1 MASDGNPDTI
11 ILRNLHTACCIGP
24 DAWSR
29 PGKQQP
35 LILNLKLQLDTRT
48 AGLSDD
54 IANTFSYGTMCKDV
68 LSVVEGGH
76 FDSVG
81 KLMEQIAPVAASWPG
96 NWLRVGVRATKALL
110 RVEGGL
116 ECEVLFEKR
125 RRWEGRR
132 WEWGILGLKAACV
145 VGVNPHERLE
155 KQGVVIE
162 LRIGVEG
169 EKWESVENLGYNDL
183 VWRDLVRAVCE
194 VCFLSLTSHFLWEGD
209 VGGKGDAER
218 FLGR

>member
-1 MASDGNPDTI
+1 MASVKTLDTI
-11 ILRNLHTACCIGP
+11 TLRNLHTACCIGP

-35 LILNLKLQLDTRT
+35 LILNLNLHLDTRT
-48 AGLSDD
+48 AAVSDD

-76 FDSVG
+76 FDSIG
-81 KLMEQIAPVAASWPG
+81 ELMGRIAQVAASWPG
-96 NWLRVGVRATKALL
+96 EALRVEVRATKALL

-116 ECEVLFEKR
+116 EYEVLFRKGEGGGAGRWKGR
-125 RRWEGRR
+125 RR
-132 WEWGILGLKAACV
+132 EWGILGLKAACV

-155 KQGVVIE
+155 KQGVVVE
-162 LRIGVEG
+162 LRIGVEEG
-169 EKWESVENLGYNDL
+169 DRDSVENLGNDDL

-194 VCFLSLTSHFLWEGD
+194 VCSFS
-209 VGGKGDAER
+209 
-218 FLGR
+218 